1 MFVIDNP
8 GKPNIIRFA
17 KNGMRVAV
25 YKDLKVRFYVSDYFT
40 AAGKQNQRTLS
51 DGNFK
56 DRAEAISFAAKIC
69 SMYKGKVD
77 QKGNAKVK
85 PLLETY
91 RSFKGK
97 NGLSRK
103 EINNKVNAAVSNMPE
118 HVFWSSDTILKEA
131 KLQTSDKR
139 YNDIAYGFISKLR
152 TTPGII
158 PNIRIETL
166 PKGNK
171 FFTALDGQRKRP
183 AKISR
188 TIKI

>member
-8 GKPNIIRFA
+8 GKPDIFRFA
-17 KNGMRVAV
+17 KNDMRVAV
-25 YKDLKVRFYVSDYFT
+25 YRDLKVRFYVSDYFT

-77 QKGNAKVK
+77 QKGNAKIK
-85 PLLETY
+85 PLMEAY
-91 RSFKGK
+91 RSFKG

-103 EINNKVNAAVSNMPE
+103 EISNRINAAVSNIPE
-118 HVFWSSDTILKEA
+118 HMFWSSDTILKEA
-131 KLQTSDKR
+131 GLQTPDKR
-139 YNDIAYGFISKLR
+139 YNDIVYGFISTLR
-152 TTPGII
+152 NTPGII

>member
-1 MFVIDNP
+1 MFIIDNP
-8 GKPNIIRFA
+8 GFPRIIRFA
-17 KNGMRVAV
+17 ENGMKVSI
-25 YKDLKVRFYVSDYFT
+25 YNDHKVRFYVSDYVT
-40 AAGKQNQRTLS
+40 AAGKQYTKTLS
-51 DGNFK
+51 GKFENSAK
-56 DRAEAISFAAKIC
+56 AYSFAAKIC

-77 QKGNAKVK
+77 QKGNAKIK
-85 PLLETY
+85 PLMEAY
-91 RSFKGK
+91 RSFKG

-103 EINNKVNAAVSNMPE
+103 EISNRINAAVSNIPE
-118 HVFWSSDTILKEA
+118 HMFWSSDTILKEA
-131 KLQTSDKR
+131 GLQTPDKR
-139 YNDIAYGFISKLR
+139 YNDIVYGVISKLR